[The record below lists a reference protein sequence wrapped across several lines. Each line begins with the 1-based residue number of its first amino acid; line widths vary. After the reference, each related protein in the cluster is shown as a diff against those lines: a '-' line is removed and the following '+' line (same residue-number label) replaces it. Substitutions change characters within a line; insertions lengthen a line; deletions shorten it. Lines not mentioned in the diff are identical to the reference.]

1 MKTASFLKHLI
12 VVERKESKKMSMKAL
27 PEKKTQNS
35 STLKYEE
42 VKGKGEMRET
52 AAAGR
57 IQGRFCACVL

>member
-1 MKTASFLKHLI
+1 
-12 VVERKESKKMSMKAL
+12 MSMKAL